1 MSTELPE
8 VITQLG
14 DAFDEFKT
22 RNAQRTSDLESRF
35 DELERKF
42 QRPGNLSR
50 SANDTT
56 YETPGDLATKNAI
69 HDYLR
74 KGPEAASRE
83 TKATL
88 QVGVDP
94 SGGYF
99 VSPTT
104 STRIVERIFSTSP
117 LRPLATLENIGGD
130 RLEGIDSP
138 GDIDAGWVAETGTRI
153 ETSVGEIGKYEIFA
167 HEMYAMPVATQ
178 KLLEDSAFNLENWL
192 VTRLARRFG
201 RLENAAFVGGNGVG
215 QPRGFTTYTTD
226 SAGDSTRTWGKV
238 QYVPSGAAGAFT
250 SSNPADALYDLVFS
264 LKADYLP
271 GASWLM
277 ARSTLALIAKFKSG
291 MGDYLLNP
299 RMSAG
304 TPFSLL
310 GYPVV
315 LAEDMPTIASN
326 SLSIAFGDF
335 RGYTIADRVGISV
348 LRDPYTSKGVVKL
361 YSRKRTGGGVV
372 DFDAIKL
379 MKFATS

>member
-1 MSTELPE
+1 MS
-8 VITQLG
+8 
-14 DAFDEFKT
+14 
-22 RNAQRTSDLESRF
+22 
-35 DELERKF
+35 
-42 QRPGNLSR
+42 
-50 SANDTT
+50 
-56 YETPGDLATKNAI
+56 
-69 HDYLR
+69 
-74 KGPEAASRE
+74 
-83 TKATL
+83 
-88 QVGVDP
+88 
-94 SGGYF
+94 
-99 VSPTT
+99 
-104 STRIVERIFSTSP
+104 
-117 LRPLATLENIGGD
+117 
-130 RLEGIDSP
+130 
-138 GDIDAGWVAETGTRI
+138 ETGTRS
-153 ETSVGEIGKYEIFA
+153 ETNVGEIGKYEIFA

-192 VTRLARRFG
+192 VSRLARRFG
-201 RLENAAFVGGNGVG
+201 RLENTAFVGGNGVG
-215 QPRGFTTYTTD
+215 QPRGFTTYATD
-226 SAGDSTRTWGKV
+226 SAGDSTRTWGKI
-238 QYVPSGAAGAFT
+238 QYVPSGASGAFT
-250 SSNPADALYDLVFS
+250 SSNPADALYDLVFA

-271 GASWLM
+271 NASWLM

-348 LRDPYTSKGVVKL
+348 LRDPYTTKGLVKL

-379 MKFATS
+379 MKFAAS